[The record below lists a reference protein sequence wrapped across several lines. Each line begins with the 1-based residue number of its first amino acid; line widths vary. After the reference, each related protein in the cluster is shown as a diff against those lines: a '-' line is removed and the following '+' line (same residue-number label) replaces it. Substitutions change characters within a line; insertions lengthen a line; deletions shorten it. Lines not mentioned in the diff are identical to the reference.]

1 MAGIGKTRT
10 EADPSFKPRRS
21 NRLDPFFSNVVLQ
34 DLRWPGIDRH
44 LKTGAGS
51 PEEVSDGP
59 TESLYTR
66 V

>member
-1 MAGIGKTRT
+1 MPGREMAAGKSAGI
-10 EADPSFKPRRS
+10 
-21 NRLDPFFSNVVLQ
+21 
-34 DLRWPGIDRH
+34 LRWPGIDRH

-59 TESLYTR
+59 TENLYTR